1 MAKESGTPLTE
12 IIFNRYKCEYNKT
25 IQQNIDKSNMLKP
38 ILIDIENG
46 LDPNIYAVNDNNK
59 WYNVS
64 SKEQFD
70 ALLTSLSSRG
80 IREKELRTSLI
91 ERKEKYFKYFDNKLI
106 EEEKQVNK
114 KIVPAKKK
122 SDPKSDEINKSLFK
136 TMDDYIEG
144 NLRDQIL
151 ELEERLYIASFGG
164 ITSVDREKWR
174 ADIEEGMANLV
185 HTENLENGDNQ
196 NMGMEV
202 DEKES
207 EAVTTNGHINGNGDT
222 EIKIDQDKR
231 ALNALPLHMK
241 RDDSERCSTPELDQT
256 FEKNKTVTEL
266 AEALLQVKY
275 L

>member
-122 SDPKSDEINKSLFK
+122 SDPKSDEIDKSLFK

-164 ITSVDREKWR
+164 ITSVDREMGILKLR
-174 ADIEEGMANLV
+174 LIKTNV
-185 HTENLENGDNQ
+185 H
-196 NMGMEV
+196 
-202 DEKES
+202 
-207 EAVTTNGHINGNGDT
+207 
-222 EIKIDQDKR
+222 
-231 ALNALPLHMK
+231 
-241 RDDSERCSTPELDQT
+241 
-256 FEKNKTVTEL
+256 
-266 AEALLQVKY
+266 
-275 L
+275 